1 MAVCFLPKQAVL
13 LFALSHSAFHALLQT
28 EPRPKSAE
36 KEVSKNKN
44 NLPPREEIKKKK
56 KKEGECPK
64 GENDF
69 AEQKAG
75 GKQLSGQMRVVFEEL
90 FVRGSGAWRHHD
102 VSAGCSFPPLEPALF
117 WGHRAAVGFYFQ
129 TSVLQ
134 PCEYISC
141 Y

>member
-56 KKEGECPK
+56 K
-64 GENDF
+64 
-69 AEQKAG
+69 
-75 GKQLSGQMRVVFEEL
+75 R
-90 FVRGSGAWRHHD
+90 RGSAPKEKTTLQCRKL
-102 VSAGCSFPPLEPALF
+102 AENN
-117 WGHRAAVGFYFQ
+117 FQ
-129 TSVLQ
+129 GK
-134 PCEYISC
+134 
-141 Y
+141 